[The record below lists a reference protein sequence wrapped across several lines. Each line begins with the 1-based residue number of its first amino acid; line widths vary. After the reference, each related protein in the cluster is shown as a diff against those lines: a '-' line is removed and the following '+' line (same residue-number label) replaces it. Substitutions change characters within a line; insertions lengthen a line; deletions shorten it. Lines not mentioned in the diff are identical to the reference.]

1 MIRLVLC
8 CAAALPL
15 AAASA
20 DTFVLRGATVH
31 PVTSP
36 PIENAILYVK
46 DGRIAGLGAKLA
58 APKGVRL
65 VEAKG
70 LHVYP
75 GIIDSATQIGLSE
88 IGAVRESVDTNE
100 IGNFNPQL
108 KALSAVNPASEHIA
122 VTRANG
128 ITAALTMPGG
138 GIIGGQ
144 AALIH
149 LEGWTWE
156 EMAVRPSAA
165 LVLRYPVL
173 ESGTARASTRTPALP
188 LAERRRNLEK
198 QLAELRQFFEQAR
211 RYQKAKQAQAAGF
224 RTDLKMEAMLPV
236 LEGKLPVLVFAARE
250 KAIREAIQFAER
262 EKIRMILADPRQ
274 AVPVAGE
281 LKAKNIPVILGPTM
295 AAPLEEDDPY
305 DRVATTPA
313 ELHKAG
319 VKFAFGTF
327 ATSSSRNLPYQ
338 AANAVAYGLPYEE
351 ALKALTI
358 NPAEIWGVAAEY
370 GSIEIGKWA
379 DLMVTDGDPLE
390 VRTQVRQLYIKG
402 KPVDLDNRHKRL
414 YERYTARPSS
424 NAR

>member
-1 MIRLVLC
+1 MTRLILGL
-8 CAAALPL
+8 AAALPL
-15 AAASA
+15 AAAASASA
-20 DTFVLRGATVH
+20 DAFVIRGATVH

-36 PIENAILYVK
+36 AVENAVLFVK
-46 DGRIAGLGAKLA
+46 DGRIAGLGPKLA
-58 APKGVRL
+58 VPKGVP
-65 VEAKG
+65 VIEAKG

-100 IGNFNPQL
+100 LGDFNPQL

-128 ITAALTMPGG
+128 ITTVISMPGG

-149 LEGWTWE
+149 LDGWTWE

-173 ESGTARASTRTPALP
+173 QTGVTRGAARTQPLP

-198 QLAELRQFFEQAR
+198 QLAGLRQFFEQAR
-211 RYQKAKQAQAAGF
+211 RYQKAKQARTPGF
-224 RTDLKMEAMLPV
+224 RTDLKMEAMLPA
-236 LEGKLPVLVFAARE
+236 LEGKLPVMVFAARE
-250 KAIREAIQFAER
+250 KDIREAIGFAER
-262 EKIRMILADPRQ
+262 EKIRMVLAEPRQ
-274 AVPVAGE
+274 AAAVAGE

-295 AAPLEEDDPY
+295 AAPFEEDDPY
-305 DRVATTPA
+305 DRVSTTPA

-338 AANAVAYGLPYEE
+338 AANAVAYGLPYE
-351 ALKALTI
+351 AAMKALTI
-358 NPAEIWGVAAEY
+358 HPAEIWGVASEY
-370 GSIEIGKWA
+370 GSIETGKWA
-379 DLMVTDGDPLE
+379 DLMVTNGDPLE
-390 VRTQVRQLYIKG
+390 VRTEVRHLFIKG
-402 KPVDLDNRHKRL
+402 KKVDLENRHQRL
-414 YERYTARPSS
+414 YERYSARPT
-424 NAR
+424 R